1 MIHQIL
7 LLSLLFTPKYL
18 CTNLKNLQ
26 LITYF
31 AIITSNKKGDKN
43 MLEIKE
49 TIVKSQPM
57 FKKDLYWQDESTLN
71 KIFRHPDKLD
81 RTDFYLY
88 ISSLKNI
95 PGLILPTHLLKDKD
109 IYGYQL
115 PFIPDAKNID
125 ELLISDLKN
134 NDVLQIIKSM
144 FQAIEEIHQYFIFG
158 DVKNSNILIKDD
170 NAYFI
175 DWDFG
180 KRLDS
185 TEDIFV
191 YYYLFLNKYIIPHT
205 KLEDNIKVFISALS
219 LYYGQNLE
227 KCLANNN
234 ILVLL
239 EILNYIKANPYLI
252 YYLEHL
258 IDLVKNKE
266 QDTKFKFS
274 ELIAYLDLPSS
285 KEKERLVRIMP
296 H

>member
-1 MIHQIL
+1 
-7 LLSLLFTPKYL
+7 
-18 CTNLKNLQ
+18 
-26 LITYF
+26 
-31 AIITSNKKGDKN
+31 

-71 KIFRHPDKLD
+71 KIFRHPDKFD

-239 EILNYIKANPYLI
+239 EILNYIKASPYLI

-258 IDLVKNKE
+258 IDLVKNQE
-266 QDTKFKFS
+266 QDTQFKFS
-274 ELIAYLDLPSS
+274 ELINYLDLPSS